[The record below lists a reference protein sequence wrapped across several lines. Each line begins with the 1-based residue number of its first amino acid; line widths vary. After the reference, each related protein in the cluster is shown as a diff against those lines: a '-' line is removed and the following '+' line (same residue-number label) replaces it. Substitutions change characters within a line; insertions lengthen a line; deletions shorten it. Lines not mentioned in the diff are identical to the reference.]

1 MAGANQAVELSQL
14 PVGHLEALRS
24 QLEEVRGK
32 LSLLSSDLLY
42 HQQKFAESKEN
53 VKKLSKNEQ
62 GRFFNRYS
70 DAAEVL

>member
-1 MAGANQAVELSQL
+1 MSQL
-14 PVGHLEALRS
+14 KGA
-24 QLEEVRGK
+24 
-32 LSLLSSDLLY
+32 
-42 HQQKFAESKEN
+42 QQKFAESKEN